1 MHKRANGFTLIELMI
16 VVAVIGILAAIAIPN
31 YQRYV
36 REGRRAEAA
45 AGILAI
51 QQALERC
58 RVNQPNYGNC
68 SAGALAA
75 APPSA
80 FAAYTVPASAV
91 TTYTVQATLA
101 NDPDC
106 GIMTMNERGVRT
118 PPACWRQ

>member
-1 MHKRANGFTLIELMI
+1 MHKRQHGFTLIELMI

-58 RVNQPNYGNC
+58 RVNVPTYDDCGDAVN
-68 SAGALAA
+68 A
-75 APPSA
+75 APPST
-80 FAAYTVPASAV
+80 FAAYSITESET
-91 TTYTVQATLA
+91 TTYTVQADLD

-106 GIMTMNERGVRT
+106 GEMTMDETGNRL
-118 PPACWRQ
+118 PAACWRQ